1 MVGSFGLSGAI
12 FTADIGSQGPRV
24 AAPDGANNGCG
35 FSGERV

>member
-24 AAPDGANNGCG
+24 AAPDGAIPLRR
-35 FSGERV
+35 FSN